1 MSAQDNLGRQFT
13 MLSIPAREIQAGDRL
28 DATGKVRVHAAKMIG
43 DRMMA
48 AHKLRGSKAPGM
60 NSYKPD
66 QQVTVWRK
74 K

>member
-13 MLSIPAREIQAGDRL
+13 MLSIPAREIQEGDRL

-48 AHKLRGSKAPGM
+48 AHKLRGSKAQGM

>member
-1 MSAQDNLGRQFT
+1 